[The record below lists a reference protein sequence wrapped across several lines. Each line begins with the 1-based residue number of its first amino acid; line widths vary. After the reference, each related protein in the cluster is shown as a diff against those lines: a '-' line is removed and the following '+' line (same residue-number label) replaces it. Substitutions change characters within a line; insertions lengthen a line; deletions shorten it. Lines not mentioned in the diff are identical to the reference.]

1 MTKRALVRGQSLAV
15 LLLAIALASSVVA
28 LADGFTFTTIDFPGA
43 PQTVLNNINAPGQ
56 IVGFYGP
63 GTVNIGVPAHGFL
76 LDKGTF
82 STIDFPGANY
92 TVPSASNPRG
102 EIVGFYLDSGGLYH
116 GFVLNRGTY
125 TSVDAPFPGAAG
137 TTLLG
142 PFNPQGQIVGL
153 YTAPSGLLGGFLLEG
168 GVFTLLPQFPGSI
181 STTPN
186 GINASG
192 DITGIWMPDRNT
204 LHSFLLVRGSFTRLE
219 DPEAGNCTGAVYCTT
234 TFVTAIND
242 HDQIVGWFVKDDGT
256 THGFLLSQGVYT
268 TIDFPGAAVTYA
280 DGINDAG
287 QIVGAYLDSSGVNH
301 GFLATP
307 AH

>member
-1 MTKRALVRGQSLAV
+1 MSKRLLIAVFAALLGSASLHATEN
-15 LLLAIALASSVVA
+15 
-28 LADGFTFTTIDFPGA
+28 GFTFTTIDFPGA
-43 PQTVLNNINAPGQ
+43 PQTVLNEINAQGQ

-63 GTVNIGVPAHGFL
+63 GTIYIGVPAHGFL

-82 STIDFPGANY
+82 RTIDFPGANY
-92 TVPSASNPRG
+92 TVPIENNPRG
-102 EIVGFYLDSGGLYH
+102 EIAGYYLDSGGLYH
-116 GFVLNRGTY
+116 GFVLNGGTY
-125 TSVDAPFPGAAG
+125 TSIDAPFPGAAG
-137 TTLLG
+137 TTLIG
-142 PFNPQGQIVGL
+142 PINPQGQIAGL
-153 YTAPSGLLGGFLLEG
+153 YTASSGQLGGFLLNG

-181 STTPN
+181 GSSPS
-186 GINASG
+186 GLNASG
-192 DITGIWMPDRNT
+192 HITGDWLDPNGNT
-204 LHSFLLVRGSFTRLE
+204 YHGFLLVNGSFTRLD
-219 DPEAGNCTGAVYCTT
+219 DPEAGKLNCTNSPNNCT
-234 TFVTAIND
+234 TFVTSIND

-287 QIVGAYLDSSGVNH
+287 QIVGSYLDSGGVNH